1 MRVRM
6 LLVLLFSFL
15 FVFLAW
21 DSVGTGQVRRG
32 SALETFTGYLDR
44 RIPSLMNKYEIPG
57 ANIAIVTDGV
67 CRWTKAYGY
76 AELETGRKMT
86 TDTPLRVQSISKP
99 VTAWGVLK
107 LVEQGKIDLD
117 APVMQYLSSWEFPQS
132 EFLAGRV
139 TTRQLLNHSSG
150 LPLGNIFN
158 RYSPEE
164 ELPTLRESLAQEA
177 VLVQEPGLSFS
188 YSNVGFNL
196 LELLIEEVTGRDF
209 AEYMEQEILVPLGM
223 DKAGFNWSP
232 GFNPAVPNGYDLNGT
247 AIPVYIYSEKGS
259 GGLFATAED
268 IATFIAA
275 GMPDFSRNRQVLSP
289 QSIDQLYTPTMEK
302 LGVYSL
308 VFDSYG
314 LGYYI
319 ESLSDGKQAVSH
331 GGQGTGW
338 MSHFHSVPETGD
350 GIVILTNS
358 QRSWPLIA
366 YILKDWAEWR
376 GLDSVGMEKIIVG
389 KHLLC
394 ALVALI
400 WCVVLWQVWAFVT
413 RRREHRLLSFGKA
426 IAALVLAVAL
436 WWCGKQDYLF
446 ISSVFPLASR
456 WLGISLLFLVIA
468 LLLPSSRFQ
477 RMECPKL

>member
-15 FVFLAW
+15 FVFLAL
-21 DSVGTGQVRRG
+21 DSVGTGQVRKG
-32 SALETFTGYLDR
+32 SAPETFTGYLDR

-57 ANIAIVTDGV
+57 ASIAIVTGGV

-76 AELETGRKMT
+76 ADLETGRKMT

-107 LVEQGKIDLD
+107 LVEKGEIELD
-117 APVMQYLSSWEFPQS
+117 APIMQYLSSWEFPQS

-139 TTRQLLNHSSG
+139 TTRQLLSHSSG

-164 ELPTLRESLAQEA
+164 ELPTLKESLAQEA

-223 DKAGFNWSP
+223 DKAGFNWNP
-232 GFNPAVPNGYDLNGT
+232 GFNPPVPNGYDLNGT
-247 AIPVYIYSEKGS
+247 AIPVYIYPEKGS
-259 GGLFATAED
+259 GGLFASVED

-275 GMPDFSRNRQVLSP
+275 GMPGFSQGRQVLSP
-289 QSIDQLYTPTMEK
+289 QSIDQLYTPMMEK

-319 ESLSDGKQAVSH
+319 ENLSDGKQAVSH

-338 MSHFHSVPETGD
+338 MTHFHSVPETGD

-358 QRSWPLIA
+358 QRSWPFIA

-389 KHLLC
+389 KYLLS
-394 ALVALI
+394 ALAALI
-400 WCVVLWQVWAFVT
+400 WCVVLWQVRALVT
-413 RRREHRLLSFGKA
+413 RRKEHRLLSFGKA
-426 IAALVLAVAL
+426 ITALALAVAL
-436 WWCGKQDYLF
+436 WWCRSQDYLF
-446 ISSVFPLASR
+446 ISSVFPVVSR
-456 WLGISLLFLVIA
+456 WLGISLLFLIIA
-468 LLLPSSRFQ
+468 LLLPSLRFQ
-477 RMECPKL
+477 RMECRKP